1 MGQSNCKVECLVLM
15 LDDENSHEDI
25 DLKLW
30 FKGVA
35 IFVIPHANSDG
46 PRLLPKIPI
55 IKNNFNVTKV
65 LTNPA
70 KFSIYGK

>member
-1 MGQSNCKVECLVLM
+1 M
-15 LDDENSHEDI
+15 LDENGHEDI

-30 FKGVA
+30 FKGTT
-35 IFVIPHANSDG
+35 IFVIPHAHSDG
-46 PRLLPKIPI
+46 PRLLPKVPI
-55 IKNNFNVTKV
+55 IKNNFNPSKI